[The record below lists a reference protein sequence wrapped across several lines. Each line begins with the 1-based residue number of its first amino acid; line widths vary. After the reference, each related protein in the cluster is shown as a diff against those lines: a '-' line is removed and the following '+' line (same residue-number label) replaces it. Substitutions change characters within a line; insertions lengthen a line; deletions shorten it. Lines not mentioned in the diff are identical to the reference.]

1 MRVLYLLWN
10 YPQISE
16 TYIATEIAFAQKCG
30 IEVHV
35 WSQINYHPDLTP
47 QCMVHRG
54 TLAETISAVGPDLI
68 HIHYLVVAKRHLHE
82 IPPGIPVTIRG
93 HSFDWNPG
101 LAREMG
107 EQPSV
112 KRLYLFPHFVA
123 AMGGHPKA
131 FPLPVAYDTALHPPA
146 VCKDRKL
153 VVRLAAALPTKGL
166 EDVLAVANRCP
177 QYRFILGISRAGG
190 GDEFLDQITRLN
202 GYVKDR
208 VQILVDLHPQVAAD
222 INRRAGIYL
231 DTHDPR
237 GHAFG
242 MPISIVE
249 AMATGSYVLSLDVP
263 AARSYIS
270 EAGAFYKNPEEA
282 ARLVQSTADWTD
294 SDWDRISG
302 AAIRRAS
309 CFRDDV
315 ILSHLVQDWRSI
327 TGQA

>member
-16 TYIATEIAFAQKCG
+16 TYVAAEIGFAQKCG
-30 IEVHV
+30 VEVHI
-35 WSQINYHPDLTP
+35 WSQTNYHPDLVP

-54 TLAETISAVGPDLI
+54 TLADAIAAVGPDLI

-82 IPPGIPVTIRG
+82 LPPGIPVTIRG

-101 LAREMG
+101 LAKELG
-107 EQPSV
+107 DQTAV

-131 FPLPVAYDTALHPPA
+131 FPLPVAYDTTLHPPA

-153 VVRLAAALPTKGL
+153 VVRLAAGLPTKGL
-166 EDVLAVANRCP
+166 DDVLAVANRCP
-177 QYRFILGISRAGG
+177 EFRFILGISRAGG
-190 GDEFLDQITRLN
+190 GEQFLEQITRLN
-202 GYVKDR
+202 SYVKDR
-208 VQILVDLHPQVAAD
+208 VQILIDLHPQVASD

-231 DTHDPR
+231 DTHDPK
-237 GHAFG
+237 GHPFG

-249 AMATGSYVLSLDVP
+249 AMATGSYVLALDVP
-263 AARSYIS
+263 AARGYIG
-270 EAGAFYKNPEEA
+270 EGGAFYRNPEEA
-282 ARLVQSTADWTD
+282 ARLILETKNWTEA
-294 SDWDRISG
+294 DWDRVSG
-302 AAIRRAS
+302 TAIQRAS

-315 ILSHLVQDWRSI
+315 VLSHLVQDWRSLA
-327 TGQA
+327 GQT